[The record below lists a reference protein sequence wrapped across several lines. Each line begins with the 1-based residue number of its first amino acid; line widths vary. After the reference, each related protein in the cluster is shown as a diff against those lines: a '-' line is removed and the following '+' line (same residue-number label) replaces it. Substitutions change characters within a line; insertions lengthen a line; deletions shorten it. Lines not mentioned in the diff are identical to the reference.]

1 MQQSP
6 SPKRLTQGV
15 GLSGRV
21 SVRANVDRTTFKV
34 VGPQRPPRQLVWR
47 CTLRPVSSESH
58 VSRTVSHPA
67 LPTRSQQDARLMAA
81 GVLRRAG
88 LARRV
93 DVPAATLSTVR
104 ALVPLASV
112 WRTPSGCRQ
121 TLAFT
126 PTRAP
131 LMAALLRQG

>member
-1 MQQSP
+1 M
-6 SPKRLTQGV
+6 
-15 GLSGRV
+15 
-21 SVRANVDRTTFKV
+21 
-34 VGPQRPPRQLVWR
+34 
-47 CTLRPVSSESH
+47 
-58 VSRTVSHPA
+58 SRTVSHPA